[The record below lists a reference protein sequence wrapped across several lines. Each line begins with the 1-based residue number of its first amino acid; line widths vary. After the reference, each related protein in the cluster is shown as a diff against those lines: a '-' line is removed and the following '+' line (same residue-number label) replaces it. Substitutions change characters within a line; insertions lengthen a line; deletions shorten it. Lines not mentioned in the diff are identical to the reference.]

1 MILVFAV
8 CVWMFADRWLM
19 LCSVKWTDVEIDML
33 MASVKRF
40 SEDLNNI
47 SETIKNRTVSV
58 AGRCVLYTNYNSLRL
73 DFPKRKR
80 FSSRGIK

>member
-1 MILVFAV
+1 
-8 CVWMFADRWLM
+8 M
-19 LCSVKWTDVEIDML
+19 LRSVKWTDVEIDML

-58 AGRCVLYTNYNSLRL
+58 TALCTGSLRL
-73 DFPKRKR
+73 NFVYVIIIFFFLIPLGVYTVSGKKVPLY
-80 FSSRGIK
+80 FCL

>member
-1 MILVFAV
+1 LVAA
-8 CVWMFADRWLM
+8 AD
-19 LCSVKWTDVEIDML
+19 SVKWTDVEIDML

-58 AGRCVLYTNYNSLRL
+58 AAAV
-73 DFPKRKR
+73 
-80 FSSRGIK
+80 

>member
-1 MILVFAV
+1 LF
-8 CVWMFADRWLM
+8 D
-19 LCSVKWTDVEIDML
+19 SGKWTDVEIDML

-58 AGRCVLYTNYNSLRL
+58 
-73 DFPKRKR
+73 
-80 FSSRGIK
+80 SSV